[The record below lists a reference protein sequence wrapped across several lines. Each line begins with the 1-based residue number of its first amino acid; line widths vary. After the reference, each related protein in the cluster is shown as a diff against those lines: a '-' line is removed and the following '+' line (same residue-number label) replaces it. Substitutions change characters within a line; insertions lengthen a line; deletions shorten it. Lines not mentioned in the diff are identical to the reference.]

1 MFQDTLF
8 FIDFMLFVTGISLK
22 CFKKSMNYSTDELK
36 NKDDIKALKV

>member
-1 MFQDTLF
+1 MLQGTSF
-8 FIDFMLFVTGISLK
+8 FVDFMLFVTGISFR